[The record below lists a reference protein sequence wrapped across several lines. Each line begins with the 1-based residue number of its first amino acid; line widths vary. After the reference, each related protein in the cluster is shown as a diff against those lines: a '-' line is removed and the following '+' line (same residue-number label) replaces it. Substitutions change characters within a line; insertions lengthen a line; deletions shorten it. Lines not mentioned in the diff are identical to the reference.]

1 MLNCYYQFDNFM
13 IICYKQFYNE
23 MIIYCR
29 ANYALCSKV
38 NGGWHRD
45 VWHETVQLIQ
55 EKSKSK
61 LKLKLKLFILLS

>member
-38 NGGWHRD
+38 NGGGTGMSDTR
-45 VWHETVQLIQ
+45 LYN
-55 EKSKSK
+55 
-61 LKLKLKLFILLS
+61 